1 MGGGAG
7 SLMTNHLSGEDDVER
22 EKTNRLIHE
31 TSPYLLQHAHNPVS
45 WFPWGT
51 EAFEKAV
58 AEDKPIF
65 LSVGYA
71 ACHWCHVMAHEC
83 FEDRDIAQIMNAH
96 FVNVKVDREE
106 RPDVDEIYMN
116 AVQAMTGSG
125 GWPMSVFLT
134 PQGVPFYGGTYFPPR
149 TRHNIPGF
157 PQVLASVAKHY
168 REKGDNVAE
177 VANRLHE
184 HLRAMAR
191 IDAFA
196 DELHAADFEMSF
208 QKIRSNFDFQNGGF
222 GTQPKFPNA
231 MNLEVCLRTYL
242 RTGNDEALAMVTLT
256 LEKMARG
263 GICDHLG
270 GGFHRYAVDHRWLVP
285 HFEKMLYD
293 NALLAQLYTQTYQVT
308 KQPLFAR
315 IARSVLDYALREMA
329 APARGFYSTQDAD
342 SEGEEGKFFV
352 WTPQEVID
360 VLGEE
365 DGAAFCRYF
374 DVTPQGNFE
383 GKNILNIRD
392 AHGADEDAIARGRAV
407 LFQAREKRVK
417 PGRDEKIQVSWNGL
431 MISACAR
438 AYRAF
443 GDPKYLEAASD
454 AAQFILDHMRT
465 DEGLLLHAHKDG
477 RSRFNAYLD
486 DYACL
491 IVGLI
496 DLYEARFELPHLI
509 AARDLMEV
517 MIDQFWD
524 DTGGGFFYTGRDHET
539 LIVRS
544 KNPFDNATPS
554 GNSTGAMALMRLG
567 ALLEREDWWDRAAQI
582 LRLFGRHIREIP
594 SGFGNMVCALDLCLQ
609 KPLEVAVLGP
619 RERADTAA
627 LLNVINR
634 TWRPHVVLCGGGG
647 DAASDAIPL
656 LKNRGMIDGRATA
669 YVCRNFVCSEPVTDA
684 EALENLLDEG
694 VDSR

>member
-1 MGGGAG
+1 M
-7 SLMTNHLSGEDDVER
+7 DDR
-22 EKTNRLIHE
+22 KDTNRLIHE
-31 TSPYLLQHAHNPVS
+31 TSPYLLQHAHNPVA
-45 WFPWGT
+45 WFPWGE
-51 EAFEKAV
+51 EAFEKAI

-83 FEDRDIAQIMNAH
+83 FEDEEIAQIMNAH

-116 AVQAMTGSG
+116 AVQVMTGSG

-134 PQGVPFYGGTYFPPR
+134 PQGIPFYGGTYFPPES
-149 TRHNIPGF
+149 RHNIPGF
-157 PQVLASVAKHY
+157 PQVLESVARHY
-168 REKGDNVAE
+168 REKGENVAD

-184 HLRAMAR
+184 HLRAMAH
-191 IDAFA
+191 IDALA
-196 DELHAADFEMSF
+196 DGLSETDFDGAF

-222 GTQPKFPNA
+222 GTQPKFPNS
-231 MNLEVCLRTYL
+231 MNLDVFLRTHL
-242 RTGNDEALAMVTLT
+242 RMGNEEALAMVILT

-263 GICDHLG
+263 GIYDQLG
-270 GGFHRYAVDHRWLVP
+270 GGFHRYSVDRHWLVP

-308 KQPLFAR
+308 EQPLFAR
-315 IARSVLDYALREMA
+315 IARSILDYTRREMT
-329 APARGFYSTQDAD
+329 APEGGFYSTQDAD

-360 VLGEE
+360 LLGEE
-365 DGAAFCRYF
+365 DCAEFCRYF
-374 DVTPQGNFE
+374 DVTERGNFE
-383 GKNILNIRD
+383 GKNILNIP
-392 AHGADEDAIARGRAV
+392 HIYEIDEDAMARRCAI
-407 LFQAREKRVK
+407 LFEAREERVK

-431 MISACAR
+431 MVSAFAR

-443 GDPKYLEAASD
+443 GDPVYLESASD
-454 AAQFILDHMRT
+454 AARFILKNMCT
-465 DEGLLLHAHKDG
+465 DRGLLLHTYTDG
-477 RSRFNAYLD
+477 RARFNAYQD

-491 IVGLI
+491 IVGLV
-496 DLYEARFELPHLI
+496 DLYEASFEPSYLI
-509 AARDLMEV
+509 AARDFMEV

-524 DTGGGFFYTGRDHET
+524 DEDGGFFYTGRDHEE

-554 GNSTGAMALMRLG
+554 GNSVGALALLRLG
-567 ALLEREDWWDRAAQI
+567 TLLEREDWRDMATRI
-582 LRLFGRHIREIP
+582 LHLFGRHIREVP
-594 SGFGNMVCALDLCLQ
+594 SGFGNMICALDLYLQ
-609 KPLEVAVLGP
+609 GAVEVAVLGDRD
-619 RERADTAA
+619 REDTVA
-627 LLNVINR
+627 LLDVVNK
-634 TWRPHVVLCGGGG
+634 TWRPNVVLCGGS
-647 DAASDAIPL
+647 DPVSDAIPL

-684 EALENLLDEG
+684 EALEKLLDEVG
-694 VDSR
+694 SGY

>member
-1 MGGGAG
+1 
-7 SLMTNHLSGEDDVER
+7 MTNTN
-22 EKTNRLIHE
+22 KTNRLIHE
-31 TSPYLLQHAHNPVS
+31 TSPYLLQHAHNPVA
-45 WFPWGT
+45 WFPWGE

-83 FEDRDIAQIMNAH
+83 FEDEEIAQIMNAH

-116 AVQAMTGSG
+116 AVQVMTGSG

-134 PQGVPFYGGTYFPPR
+134 PQGVPFYGGTYFPPQS
-149 TRHNIPGF
+149 RHNIPGF
-157 PQVLASVAKHY
+157 PHVLESVARHY
-168 REKGDNVAE
+168 REKGENVAD
-177 VANRLHE
+177 VANRLYE
-184 HLRAMAR
+184 HLRAMAH
-191 IDAFA
+191 IDALA
-196 DELHAADFEMSF
+196 DGLSEADFDGAF
-208 QKIRSNFDFQNGGF
+208 QKIRANFDFQNGGF
-222 GTQPKFPNA
+222 GTQPKFPNS
-231 MNLEVCLRTYL
+231 MNLDVFLQTYL
-242 RTGNDEALAMVTLT
+242 RTGNEEALAMVTLT

-263 GICDHLG
+263 GIYDQLG
-270 GGFHRYAVDHRWLVP
+270 GGFHRYSVDRRWLVP

-315 IARSVLDYALREMA
+315 IVRSILDYTRREMT
-329 APARGFYSTQDAD
+329 APEGGFYSTQDAD

-352 WTPQEVID
+352 WTPQEVMD
-360 VLGEE
+360 LLGEE

-374 DVTPQGNFE
+374 DVTARGNFE
-383 GKNILNIRD
+383 GKNILNIPQ
-392 AHGADEDAIARGRAV
+392 AYEVDEDAMARGCAI
-407 LFQAREKRVK
+407 LFEAREKRVK

-431 MISACAR
+431 MISAFAQ
-438 AYRAF
+438 AYRVF
-443 GDPKYLEAASD
+443 GDPVYLKGASD
-454 AAQFILDHMRT
+454 AARFILENMCT
-465 DEGLLLHAHKDG
+465 DRGLLLHTYTDG
-477 RSRFNAYLD
+477 RARFNAYQD

-496 DLYEARFELPHLI
+496 DLYESSFEPSYLV
-509 AARDLMEV
+509 AARNFMEV

-524 DTGGGFFYTGRDHET
+524 REDGGFFYTGRDHEA

-554 GNSTGAMALMRLG
+554 GNSMGAMALLRLG
-567 ALLEREDWWDRAAQI
+567 TLLEREEWRDMAARI
-582 LRLFGRHIREIP
+582 LHLFGRHIQEVP
-594 SGFGNMVCALDLCLQ
+594 SGFGNMICALDLYLQ
-609 KPLEVAVLGP
+609 GPVEVAVLGD
-619 RERADTAA
+619 REAADTVA
-627 LLNVINR
+627 LLDVVNK
-634 TWRPHVVLCGGGG
+634 TWRPNVVLCGGS
-647 DAASDAIPL
+647 DPVSDAIPL

-684 EALENLLDEG
+684 EALEKLLDESSSG
-694 VDSR
+694 Y

>member
-1 MGGGAG
+1 
-7 SLMTNHLSGEDDVER
+7 MTNTN
-22 EKTNRLIHE
+22 KTNRLIHE
-31 TSPYLLQHAHNPVS
+31 TSPYLLQHAHNPVA
-45 WFPWGT
+45 WFPWGE

-83 FEDRDIAQIMNAH
+83 FEDEEIAQIMNAH

-116 AVQAMTGSG
+116 AVQVMTGSG

-134 PQGVPFYGGTYFPPR
+134 PQGVPFYGGTYFPPQS
-149 TRHNIPGF
+149 RHNIPGF
-157 PQVLASVAKHY
+157 PHVLESVARHY
-168 REKGDNVAE
+168 REKGENVAD
-177 VANRLHE
+177 VANRLYE
-184 HLRAMAR
+184 HLRAMAH
-191 IDAFA
+191 IDALA
-196 DELHAADFEMSF
+196 DGLSEADFDGAF
-208 QKIRSNFDFQNGGF
+208 QKIRANFDFQNGGF
-222 GTQPKFPNA
+222 GTQPKFPNS
-231 MNLEVCLRTYL
+231 MNLDVFLQTYL
-242 RTGNDEALAMVTLT
+242 RTGNEEALAMVTLT

-263 GICDHLG
+263 GIYDQLG
-270 GGFHRYAVDHRWLVP
+270 GGFHRYSVDRRWLVP

-315 IARSVLDYALREMA
+315 IVRSILDYTRREMT
-329 APARGFYSTQDAD
+329 APEGGFYSTQDAD

-352 WTPQEVID
+352 WTPQEVMD
-360 VLGEE
+360 LLGEE

-374 DVTPQGNFE
+374 DVTARGNFE
-383 GKNILNIRD
+383 GKNILNIPQ
-392 AHGADEDAIARGRAV
+392 AYEVDEDAMARGCDC
-407 LFQAREKRVK
+407 LFEAREKRVK

-431 MISACAR
+431 MISAFAQ
-438 AYRAF
+438 AYRVF
-443 GDPKYLEAASD
+443 GDPVYLKGASD
-454 AAQFILDHMRT
+454 AARFIDENMRT
-465 DEGLLLHAHKDG
+465 DRGLLLHTYTDG
-477 RSRFNAYLD
+477 RARFNAYQD

-496 DLYEARFELPHLI
+496 DLYESSFEPSYLV
-509 AARDLMEV
+509 AARDFMEV

-524 DTGGGFFYTGRDHET
+524 REDGGFFYTGRDHEA

-554 GNSTGAMALMRLG
+554 GNSMGAMALLRLG
-567 ALLEREDWWDRAAQI
+567 TLLEREEWRDMAARI
-582 LRLFGRHIREIP
+582 LHLFGRHIQEVP
-594 SGFGNMVCALDLCLQ
+594 SGFGNMICALDLYLQ
-609 KPLEVAVLGP
+609 GPVEVAVLGD
-619 RERADTAA
+619 REGADTVA
-627 LLNVINR
+627 LLDVVNK
-634 TWRPHVVLCGGGG
+634 TWRPNVVLCGGS
-647 DAASDAIPL
+647 DPVSDAIPL

-684 EALENLLDEG
+684 EALEKLLDESSSG
-694 VDSR
+694 Y